1 MKRLADLWLLR
12 EQRQG
17 AFEALFEALPE
28 AALRL
33 EPSGRVRG
41 ANPALRRALGP
52 TYPVRAGT
60 SPEALFQPES
70 RSPLTEWLARGG
82 AAPVELRLIAPEGAP
97 GLPVAPLRLG
107 LPDGGA
113 VLLLQDLAQRQLM
126 AAKVAEA
133 ERLQTLGTLAGGI
146 AHDFNNILAII
157 LGAAEGAER
166 LSGPAA
172 AAELAQIREAAE
184 RGGGLVRQL
193 LAYARQQVLAPR
205 LVPLNQAI
213 SGMARLLTPLLG
225 PDIRLELALE
235 EPERTVRIDPSEL
248 DRVVMNLAMN
258 ARQAMPRGGRLRL
271 ATGRQL
277 LLQALPA
284 MPEPVPAGRWT
295 VLEVSD
301 SGQGIP
307 SEILPR
313 IFEPFFTS
321 RAQQGGTGMGL
332 ATVHGIVRQSGGY
345 LTVSTR
351 PGEGTCF
358 RILLPRVEEAAPE
371 AVSQA
376 VANGAAEGPAP
387 SPLMAQSGTAAPLL
401 LVEDE
406 ALLRQLAERS
416 LRRAG
421 WEVVAAEDAEAA
433 LDLVEAGLAPRALV
447 SDVIMPGMDGLA
459 LCGRLRHRF
468 PALPVLLTSGYAPS
482 MVETGVEGEGLRFLA
497 KPYAPAQLVE
507 AVKALLPR

>member
-1 MKRLADLWLLR
+1 MKRLADLWLLG

-28 AALRL
+28 AALLL
-33 EPSGRVRG
+33 ERSGRVRG

-52 TYPVRAGT
+52 AYPVQAGMA
-60 SPEALFQPES
+60 PDALFQPDS
-70 RSPLTEWLARGG
+70 RSLLTQWLARGG
-82 AAPVELRLIAPEGAP
+82 AAPAELRLIAPEGMP
-97 GLPVAPLRLG
+97 GLPVAPIRLG

-172 AAELAQIREAAE
+172 AAELQQIREAAE

-205 LVPLNQAI
+205 LVPLNQAV
-213 SGMARLLTPLLG
+213 SGVARLLTPLLG

-235 EPERTVRIDPSEL
+235 KPERTVRIDPSEL

-258 ARQAMPRGGRLRL
+258 ARQAMPTGGRLRL

-301 SGQGIP
+301 SGLGIP
-307 SEILPR
+307 PEILPR

-345 LTVSTR
+345 LTVSSR

-358 RILLPRVEEAAPE
+358 RILLPRVEEAAP
-371 AVSQA
+371 QA
-376 VANGAAEGPAP
+376 VADGAAEGPVP
-387 SPLMAQSGTAAPLL
+387 SPLMAAGGTAAPLL

-406 ALLRQLAERS
+406 GLLRQLAERS

-421 WEVVAAEDAEAA
+421 WEVVAAQDAEAA
-433 LDLVEAGLAPRALV
+433 LELVEAGLAPRALV

-459 LCGRLRHRF
+459 LCGWLRHRF